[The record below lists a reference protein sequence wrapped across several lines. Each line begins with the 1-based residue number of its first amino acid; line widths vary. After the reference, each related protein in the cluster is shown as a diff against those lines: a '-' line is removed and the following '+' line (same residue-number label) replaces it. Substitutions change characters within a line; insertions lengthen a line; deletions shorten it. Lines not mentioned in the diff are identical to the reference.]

1 MPSRA
6 KAKEVIEAGAVLAD
20 GMAVQ
25 KVSQLIAPD
34 AKITIQTDLL
44 RWVSRGALKL
54 LGALQETE
62 AVCVEGAVCADI
74 GASTGGFTQ
83 VLIEHGAKRVYAV
96 DVGQGQLAARLRT
109 HPHIINLEQ
118 VNARS
123 LSAEAIPEPL
133 DIVVCDVSFI
143 SITKALPAAL
153 SLLATGGWLIT
164 LIKPQFEAGR
174 AAIGKGGVVRD
185 PSIHESVCAEI
196 SQWASGEMGFTI
208 AHLLPSPI
216 TGPDGNREFLLIAR
230 KM

>member
-1 MPSRA
+1 M
-6 KAKEVIEAGAVLAD
+6 IEAGAVQAD

-34 AKITIQTDLL
+34 AKITIQSDLL

-54 LGALQETE
+54 LGALQEAE

-96 DVGQGQLAARLRT
+96 DVGQGQLAPRLRT
-109 HPHIINLEQ
+109 HPQIINLEQ

-123 LSAEAIPEPL
+123 LSAEEIPEPL

-153 SLLATGGWLIT
+153 SLLAGGGWLIT

-185 PSIHESVCAEI
+185 PSVHEAVCAEI
-196 SQWASGEMGFTI
+196 SHWASGEMGLNI
-208 AHLLPSPI
+208 AHLVPSPI
-216 TGPDGNREFLLIAR
+216 TGPDGNKEFLLIAR